1 MGNKYNK
8 SVEDTIDY
16 IHKIFRKEELEY
28 IKKEDKLNKNQKKEL
43 KEITEYLER
52 YKTNKHL

>member
-28 IKKEDKLNKNQKKEL
+28 IKKEVKLNNYQKKEL
-43 KEITEYLER
+43 RDIIHYFKT
-52 YKTNKHL
+52 YKIDNL